1 MTNLELIIILLIP
14 FIGTTL
20 GAATVLFL
28 KNQLSVRVS
37 HIFSGFAAGVMVAAS
52 IWSLIIPSMDLSSPL
67 GKLSFIPALVGFWL
81 GVLFLLA
88 MDTITPHIHMGG
100 EPEGP
105 RAKLK
110 RTTKML
116 FAIMLHNVPEG
127 MAIGIVIAG
136 FLNGDSIA
144 MPLSAVVALAIGI
157 GIQNFPEGAI
167 ISLPLKAEGFSKSR
181 AFLFGAAS
189 GAIEPVAAVIT
200 ILLASFILP
209 LLPYLLAFAA
219 GAMIYVVVEELIP
232 EMTSG
237 DDHSNIGTVAFAF
250 GFSMMMVLDTA
261 LS

>member
-1 MTNLELIIILLIP
+1 MGFFQLTTILIIP
-14 FIGTTL
+14 FLGTTL
-20 GAATVLFL
+20 GAATVLFFR
-28 KNQLSVRVS
+28 NQLSTTVS
-37 HIFSGFAAGVMVAAS
+37 NIFSGFAAGVMVAAS
-52 IWSLIIPSMDLSSPL
+52 IWSLIIPSMELSSSL
-67 GKLSFIPALVGFWL
+67 GKLSFIPALVGFWV
-81 GVLFLLA
+81 GVLFLLF

-100 EPEGP
+100 ETEGP

-127 MAIGIVIAG
+127 MAIGIVLAG
-136 FLNGDSIA
+136 YLSGDSIA
-144 MPLSAVVALAIGI
+144 MPLSAVIALSIGI

-167 ISLPLKAEGFSKSR
+167 VSLPLKAEGFSKKK
-181 AFLFGAAS
+181 AFLFGTVS
-189 GAIEPVAAVIT
+189 GIIEPIAAIIT

-209 LLPYLLAFAA
+209 LLPYLLSFAA

-237 DDHSNIGTVAFAF
+237 DDHSNIGTIAFAF

-261 LS
+261 LG